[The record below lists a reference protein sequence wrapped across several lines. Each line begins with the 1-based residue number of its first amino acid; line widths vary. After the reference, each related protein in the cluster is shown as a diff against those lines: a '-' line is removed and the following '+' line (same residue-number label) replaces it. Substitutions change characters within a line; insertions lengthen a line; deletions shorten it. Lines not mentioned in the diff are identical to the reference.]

1 MAFDAG
7 GGAVQDSRGG
17 AHGESGAD
25 GWLSRM
31 ILSRPSPA
39 VALLVL
45 VLAALVLPPFYYL
58 VKTSLFT
65 TEADGSFGAF
75 TLEYYAELAQ
85 SQTLVSDFGNS
96 MRFAL
101 GSALLAITLGTLQ
114 AWIVERTDTP
124 LRQYVFLISV
134 ISLGLPHVLYTS
146 AWLLVLGKGGPFN
159 ALFAAITGATG
170 PVFDVYTMSGMI
182 LIEGMLWTPLA
193 FLLLSPVF
201 RTTDSS
207 FEEAAMMCG
216 AGLAAT
222 FRRVTLP
229 LATPALLALLLLIFI
244 RAFEAFDIPAL
255 VGSAGDVSVLTT
267 EVYNS
272 IRKELPSNY
281 GQAGAFSIILMG
293 AVILLLTV
301 QRRLLRDAERFQTIT
316 GKGYRP
322 RMAALGRWRY
332 LTAAAL
338 VLCFVIL
345 LVLPLGMVVL
355 TSLVPFYDGVSAGML
370 ARASLA
376 NYALVFNSASFKGA
390 IVNTLLLGAG
400 TATLV
405 CLLTAGAAWLSARRA
420 KGGWLLDQLATA
432 PLVFPAIVLSV
443 AFLQYFL
450 NAPFA
455 IYGTVLSLVIAG
467 TVQYLPYGM
476 RFCYAGA
483 LQIHRE
489 LEEAAAS
496 AGAGRYIT
504 FRRVVMPLLAPTII
518 TSWLFVMLLSV
529 RAVAMPIL
537 LSGPKSQVVAVTLFE
552 LWGNGQVT
560 ELAAFGVIWSM
571 FMMSIGV
578 VFYLAAKRNG
588 VSVQ

>member
-1 MAFDAG
+1 MDGQGRVSAAADK
-7 GGAVQDSRGG
+7 SI
-17 AHGESGAD
+17 GE
-25 GWLSRM
+25 GWLGLIAAR
-31 ILSRPSPA
+31 RVSP
-39 VALLVL
+39 VVVLLVAI
-45 VLAALVLPPFYYL
+45 LAALVVPPFYYL
-58 VKTSLFT
+58 VKTSLYT
-65 TEADGSFGAF
+65 TEADGSFGTF
-75 TLEYYAELAQ
+75 TFEYYRELLQ
-85 SQTLVSDFGNS
+85 SRTLVADFLNS
-96 MRFAL
+96 VRFAL
-101 GSALLAITLGTLQ
+101 GSAFLAITLGTVQ

-124 LRQYVFLISV
+124 LRQYVFMISI

-146 AWLLVLGKGGPFN
+146 AWILVLGKGGPFN
-159 ALFAAITGATG
+159 ALLAALTGALG
-170 PVFDVYTMSGMI
+170 PAFDVYTMSGMI

-201 RTTDSS
+201 RTTDST

-216 AGLAAT
+216 AGIATT

-281 GQAGAFSIILMG
+281 GQAGAFSIILMV
-293 AVILLLTV
+293 AVICLLSL

-322 RMAALGRWRY
+322 RVASLGRWRY
-332 LTAAAL
+332 VTAAIL
-338 VLCFVIL
+338 VLSFLVL
-345 LVLPLGMVVL
+345 LVLPLGMVAL
-355 TSLVPFYDGVSAGML
+355 TSLVPFYDGVSSDMFN
-370 ARASLA
+370 RASLA
-376 NYALVFNSASFKGA
+376 NYSLVFQSASFSGA

-400 TATLV
+400 TATVV
-405 CLLTAGAAWLSARRA
+405 CLLTAVAAWLSARRYA
-420 KGGWLLDQLATA
+420 GGWLLDQIATA

-455 IYGTVLSLVIAG
+455 IYGTVLSLIIAG
-467 TVQYLPYGM
+467 SVQYLPYGM
-476 RFCYAGA
+476 RFCFAGA
-483 LQIHRE
+483 LQIHGE

-496 AGAGRYIT
+496 AGADRFTT
-504 FRRVVMPLLAPTII
+504 FIRVVAPLLLPTIL

-537 LSGPKSQVVAVTLFE
+537 LSGPNSQVVAVALFE

-560 ELAAFGVIWSM
+560 ELAAFGMIWSM
-571 FMMSIGV
+571 FMMSIGAL
-578 VFYLAAKRNG
+578 FYLASRRNG
-588 VSVQ
+588 VSVR